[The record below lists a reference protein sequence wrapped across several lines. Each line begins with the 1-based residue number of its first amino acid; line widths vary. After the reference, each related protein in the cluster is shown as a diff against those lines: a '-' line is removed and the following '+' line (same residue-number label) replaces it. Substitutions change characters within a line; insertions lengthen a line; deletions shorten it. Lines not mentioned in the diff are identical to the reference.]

1 MKPGQVFLWSL
12 PGFLI
17 YAVLQVV
24 AFRKL
29 KGPREAKAKNGFA
42 VFALLL
48 WYIPD
53 ALFGFTGAKEAEGL
67 ILLVGFWAAAIYLG
81 FLLMDEVGW
90 LRPE

>member
-1 MKPGQVFLWSL
+1 MGSRSL
-12 PGFLI
+12 PCFSGI
-17 YAVLQVV
+17 
-24 AFRKL
+24 
-29 KGPREAKAKNGFA
+29 
-42 VFALLL
+42 
-48 WYIPD
+48 IPD